1 MKQFKRSRIIL
12 FSLFFACLI
21 LLTLSFYL
29 IQHRPFDSRVLPVR
43 FMIGDRVGIEINDS
57 ALTFGR
63 ALPGT
68 TLYRGIFVDNPHA
81 FSINVRVFINKTI
94 ASYVFAPNATFTL
107 SSGARYEVP
116 FVLAVPSG
124 SEAGNYSGTVLFE
137 FWK

>member
-1 MKQFKRSRIIL
+1 MKNFKHSRFLL

-21 LLTLSFYL
+21 LLALSFYL

-43 FMIGDRVGIEINDS
+43 FMIGDKVGIEINES

-68 TLYRGIFVDNPHA
+68 TLHRGVFVDNPYA
-81 FSINVRVFINKTI
+81 FPITVRVFINQTI
-94 ASYVFAPNATFTL
+94 ASYVFAPNATFIL

-116 FVLAVPSG
+116 FVLAVPSNA
-124 SEAGNYSGTVLFE
+124 EAGNYSGTLLFE